1 MVAWNEEILFKW
13 LKEKVY
19 YDLLTSRNQMSR
31 WDCYSPYY
39 KHRIELK
46 CRRTHYD
53 TLLLEKKKYDAMIAE
68 TSKHLDIPMYI
79 NSTPQGVYAFNLGE
93 LVPIWE
99 EKMLRE
105 TTDFGRYNQINK
117 QVMFIKIS
125 ESTVLL

>member
-1 MVAWNEEILFKW
+1 MVNWNEEILFEW
-13 LKEKVY
+13 LKDKVY

-99 EKMLRE
+99 EKRLRE

>member
-1 MVAWNEEILFKW
+1 MVAWNEEILFEW
-13 LKEKVY
+13 LRDKVY

-79 NSTPQGVYAFNLGE
+79 NSTPQGIYAFNLGE
-93 LVPIWE
+93 LVPVWE
-99 EKMLRE
+99 EKRLRE

-117 QVMFIKIS
+117 QVMFIKTS